1 MGLHS
6 AAANGN
12 IGLVKYALSH
22 GQPINSVLDGVLPL
36 HAASSGGSDLV
47 VSLLLEHGA
56 DVNAPRLP
64 RRYSDKHRDNSA
76 PIVGSSGSTPLH
88 FAAANGHS
96 SVVRTLLLHGA
107 HADRSDKHGV
117 TPEMLARENGM
128 VATADVL
135 REWLANKDKD
145 LREREGGG
153 EEAVTSS
160 GGRRTSCVG
169 PLDAFESSVNRRRL
183 HVKQSIEFALN
194 TLKAHSYPDSSH
206 AARQPSPAADPISPL
221 GEYSFYPDT
230 DGEVPSQRRPSLPH
244 IYDLPLPSSSSSPGR
259 RPRSAGQDAEPD
271 PPRPPPP
278 RKLGSKYSL
287 LNLFRKGGDTPESS
301 PYNNPSSIASTP
313 SASPSPAPATIP
325 LPASSS
331 SPRALP
337 SSPPDPSPLANRHRP
352 RMASDSSLDAAGG
365 SGADDDPPAKAASIL
380 RTHNRASSSGQ
391 SQIQAASF
399 RALRFDSAGGSGG
412 SGGASLGAKARNG
425 VIRVLGLERSL
436 SPSARVS
443 VRRSNSASSLRG
455 RERRVVVAEEEEERG
470 EGGEREV
477 VSPTS
482 APAGV
487 VDFEEEEYGE
497 VIGGAREG
505 RSRAS
510 SSVASSG
517 SSMLSPDSAAPEQG
531 FPFSIDRPPP
541 VDVLDDQHQQQL
553 QHQAPL
559 TAPLLPPLPSADS
572 RLRGDSVSS
581 MSTDGSAHPQLSWSS
596 TTMAT
601 SSSSVDSGG
610 GMTTPATSHLTLP
623 GPTIVSSPTSLPRDL
638 LEDKEAEEGVV
649 GGEGAYWETRYP
661 TLGTRRPHV
670 PTDIDIRA
678 ISSHAQAEAWVQRA
692 QQSILDME
700 CGLSDD
706 DDGLRSGVGV
716 GGVGAEAGRS
726 PLSAKLAAYGE
737 SLALERRLKLEEEGK
752 AGAEPVV
759 LVVHSE
765 GLGLVSPASAPVPVR
780 EGGRSGSPRVVEA
793 PRSAN
798 PSRLRIRQPR
808 RPNTSD
814 SGSLFFFF
822 YRSFDVYSLWIFQP
836 PRTGPRHSSRASCL
850 HAPTT
855 SHPILR
861 LQSKHP
867 RSRWTTTTTTT
878 SPPPLPP
885 PPSNPSPPCC
895 SPPSPGPSRRT
906 LHLSTPPR
914 VYRSRDV
921 PPPHP
926 RSRSLTI

>member
-107 HADRSDKHGV
+107 HADRPDKHGV

-553 QHQAPL
+553 QLQHQAPL
-559 TAPLLPPLPSADS
+559 TAPLLPPVPSADS

-706 DDGLRSGVGV
+706 DDGLRSGVGG

-798 PSRLRIRQPR
+798 PSRLRIRHPR

-814 SGSLFFFF
+814 SGSFFILYFG
-822 YRSFDVYSLWIFQP
+822 SFDVYSRCGFFSLLEQVPVTVRERAAFSRLPPAIPFGVCSRNIP
-836 PRTGPRHSSRASCL
+836 AADGRRRRRHHHHCLRRPRTHLFPA
-850 HAPTT
+850 A
-855 SHPILR
+855 
-861 LQSKHP
+861 
-867 RSRWTTTTTTT
+867 
-878 SPPPLPP
+878 PLPLP
-885 PPSNPSPPCC
+885 VPHA
-895 SPPSPGPSRRT
+895 GPYICQPRRGYT
-906 LHLSTPPR
+906 ALAMFHRPTR
-914 VYRSRDV
+914 GVVR
-921 PPPHP
+921 
-926 RSRSLTI
+926 